1 MDIYFRTAFKPVA
14 TILRPQ
20 ETVNSAGQKVS
31 VEGKGRH
38 DPCVLPR
45 AVPIVE
51 AMTAMVWQTICCY
64 NASTGNDMRKIAL
77 HWKILFG
84 LLLGV
89 IWALLS
95 AGLGWRQFTLDWIKP
110 WGTIFINVL
119 KLIAVPL
126 VLFSI
131 IKGITDLSD
140 ISKIRRVGLKTIG
153 IYVGTTVICHNSG
166 ARGSQPDTAGKGLGE
181 EQLAANHEQFMAFQS
196 GDDVSAV
203 DMPTVISEESKDKV
217 QEAGKSRTRTS
228 SGYCRD
234 RTR

>member
-1 MDIYFRTAFKPVA
+1 
-14 TILRPQ
+14 
-20 ETVNSAGQKVS
+20 
-31 VEGKGRH
+31 
-38 DPCVLPR
+38 
-45 AVPIVE
+45 
-51 AMTAMVWQTICCY
+51 
-64 NASTGNDMRKIAL
+64 MRKIAL

-153 IYVGTTVICHNSG
+153 IYVGTTVIAITVGLVAANLI
-166 ARGSQPDTAGKGLGE
+166 QPGKVVGE

-203 DMPTVISEESKDKV
+203 DMPASDLQKKV
-217 QEAGKSRTRTS
+217 KIRYRKQASQRTRALF
-228 SGYCRD
+228 RLL
-234 RTR
+234 